1 MQLSELLS
9 GVEIVT
15 CSGDLSIPVTGV
27 TNDSRQV
34 EPGFL
39 FVSIQGFKK
48 DGHSFIL
55 DAIRR
60 GAVAIVTEKPLPNT
74 PSVPT
79 VQVTNGRRALAQ
91 ISTTFYGHPAQK
103 LKVIGVTGT
112 NGKTTTTYL
121 IENILSHAGYK
132 TGLIGTI
139 AYKIN
144 GRVYP
149 AGRTTPESVQLQ
161 SLLREMLDNGV
172 QYVVMEVSSHAL
184 ALERV
189 TGCEFDVAVFTN
201 ITQDH
206 FDFHGTFENY
216 LETKT
221 KLFSSLGQGVKPHPF
236 AVINVDDPSSEYIIK
251 HTPPAATVITY
262 GLEQQ
267 RAQFRALRQHWDARG
282 TQLHLLTPA
291 GERDV
296 NLKIPGLFNVYNA
309 LAAFGVVT
317 ALGVDLSTAIEA
329 SENFFGVPGHY
340 EYVDV
345 GQDFYVMIDFAHNP
359 DALKKVLIMGRE
371 VAPNGRLLLVFG
383 AEGAKDRL
391 KRPIMGAVAAR
402 YSDWAVI
409 TSDNLYHEDPWEI
422 AREVEKGLL
431 QEGPPRLGY
440 EIIVDRREAIERAL
454 RAASPGDIVIIA
466 GKGHETSIIVGDTS
480 IPFNDREVVEEILG
494 RLLRESPSLQRAI
507 L

>member
-1 MQLSELLS
+1 MYADGNRMAMIAQHKNELGTKKRSKGQGWYFSLRLNELLS
-9 GVEIVT
+9 NVEMIT
-15 CSGDLSIPVTGV
+15 HNGDLSTPITGV

-55 DAIRR
+55 DALRR
-60 GAVAIVTEKPLPNT
+60 GAAAIVTEKPLSNSLP
-74 PSVPT
+74 VPT
-79 VQVTNGRRALAQ
+79 IQVTNGRRALARM
-91 ISTTFYGHPAQK
+91 STTFYGYPAQK

-161 SLLREMLDNGV
+161 SLLREMVDNGV
-172 QYVVMEVSSHAL
+172 QHVVIEVSSHAL

-221 KLFSSLGQGVKPHPF
+221 KLFSCLGQGGKTHPF
-236 AVINVDDPSSEYIIK
+236 AVINVDDPSSEYILK
-251 HTPPAATVITY
+251 HVPRAATVITY
-262 GLEQQ
+262 GLEQE

-282 TQLHLLTPA
+282 TQLRLLTPA
-291 GERDV
+291 VEREV
-296 NLKIPGLFNVYNA
+296 KLKILTFTMPWPLLGSPRPWASTFPRPSRPVKTS
-309 LAAFGVVT
+309 LAF
-317 ALGVDLSTAIEA
+317 
-329 SENFFGVPGHY
+329 
-340 EYVDV
+340 
-345 GQDFYVMIDFAHNP
+345 Q
-359 DALKKVLIMGRE
+359 
-371 VAPNGRLLLVFG
+371 
-383 AEGAKDRL
+383 
-391 KRPIMGAVAAR
+391 
-402 YSDWAVI
+402 VI
-409 TSDNLYHEDPWEI
+409 TSTLM
-422 AREVEKGLL
+422 L
-431 QEGPPRLGY
+431 
-440 EIIVDRREAIERAL
+440 DR
-454 RAASPGDIVIIA
+454 
-466 GKGHETSIIVGDTS
+466 TSMS
-480 IPFNDREVVEEILG
+480 
-494 RLLRESPSLQRAI
+494 
-507 L
+507 